1 MAGCRT
7 IKCARLL
14 SATGTA
20 QYPSRRSYLA
30 MCESG
35 PITFSAS
42 HAEGSEKGTRETR
55 GFVKSE

>member
-42 HAEGSEKGTRETR
+42 QAEGSEKGTREAR